1 MPLQRQRSGAHEVTP
16 VIGSSDFINHTLK
29 QSLNIDLDLY
39 S

>member
-1 MPLQRQRSGAHEVTP
+1 MPLQRQRSGAHE